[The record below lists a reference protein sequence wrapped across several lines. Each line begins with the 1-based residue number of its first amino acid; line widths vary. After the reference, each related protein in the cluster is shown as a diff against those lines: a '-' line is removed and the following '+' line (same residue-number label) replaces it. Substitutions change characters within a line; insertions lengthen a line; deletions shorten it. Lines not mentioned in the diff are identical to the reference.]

1 DGHINGS
8 FRYEALDAKGRGS
21 RGVIE
26 ADTVRQARANLRNS
40 GLTVISV
47 EVVSQD
53 NLQAGAGASWRERF
67 RSGISA
73 AQLSII
79 TRQLATLLAA
89 GLTLEQALNALIEQ
103 SESETARQVLAGVR
117 GEVLAGHT
125 LAQALGKYE
134 RVFPDIYRALVKAGE
149 ATGELGEVMSRL
161 ADYTESRHAL
171 QQKVGLAFV
180 YPAIVTVVALLVVT
194 GLLMYVVPQ
203 VVGVFQQSHQTLPLL
218 TRLLIGLSSGLQ
230 ASWLYLLILIFSVVA
245 LARMVL
251 KREEIRYQ
259 WHLRLLRL
267 PVLGRL
273 VRGVN
278 AARMAST
285 LAILAGS
292 GVPLLTSLQAAA
304 GVVNNLPMRRALEDA
319 SKKVREGVELSRA
332 LAVSGFFPPILIHL
346 IASGESSGKLDAML
360 DRAAIQQEQEVSN
373 YTSVLTAL
381 LEPVLI
387 LTMGVVVLLI
397 VLAILMPIIDMN
409 QMVR

>member
-1 DGHINGS
+1 MAA
-8 FRYEALDAKGRGS
+8 FRYEALDPTGRDS

-26 ADTVRQARANLRNS
+26 ADTLRQARANLRES
-40 GLTVISV
+40 GLTVV
-47 EVVSQD
+47 AMQAVTQD
-53 NLQAGAGASWRERF
+53 NLQAGVGASWRERF
-67 RSGISA
+67 RSGISS
-73 AQLSII
+73 AQLSLM

-103 SESETARQVLAGVR
+103 SESETASQVLAGVR
-117 GEVLAGHT
+117 AEILAGHT
-125 LAQALGKYE
+125 LAQAMAKYA
-134 RVFPDIYRALVKAGE
+134 RAFPDIYRALVKAGE
-149 ATGELGEVMSRL
+149 ASGELGHVMSRL
-161 ADYTESRHAL
+161 ADYTESRQAL

-180 YPAIVTVVALLVVT
+180 YPAIVTAVALLVVT

-203 VVGVFQQSHQTLPLL
+203 VVSVFQSSHQSLPLL
-218 TRLLIGLSSGLQ
+218 TKLLIGLSSGLQ
-230 ASWLYLLILIFSVVA
+230 ATWPYLLALIVA
-245 LARMVL
+245 AVFTARMVL
-251 KREEIRYQ
+251 QREEIRYQ
-259 WHLRLLRL
+259 WHLQLLRL
-267 PVLGRL
+267 PVIGRL

-285 LAILAGS
+285 LAILSGS

-332 LAVSGFFPPILIHL
+332 LAVSKLFPPILIHL

-360 DRAAIQQEQEVSN
+360 DRAATQQEQEVGN

-387 LTMGVVVLLI
+387 LTMGGVVLLI
-397 VLAILMPIIDMN
+397 VLAILMPIIEMN